1 MRKQTHPT
9 LTRDS
14 NSMIMKYL
22 KTYMD
27 DFDLQFR
34 NTKFMKYLHESLV
47 KTSKLAQDVTIDET
61 LESITE
67 EYPINIKSSYYFH
80 ESIVEDIKLNMN
92 MRYKARFMIHNTF
105 NFMVTIHF
113 NQVQKP
119 NLQKMMHYI
128 KFLLV
133 FSLQH
138 YRNEKGRHDF
148 DITFYLSDMKKGISS
163 GFKNTIE
170 SKHIN
175 SGFFYY
181 DPTVSTSNIVIF
193 RREEWFKVLV
203 HECVHCF
210 NLDFQSSKI
219 SFRSLMSDT
228 FFVTSSMDMNESFT
242 EFWGR
247 TLNCAILTYHGIES
261 KSYTDFNHI
270 FSINLNL
277 ERIHSMNQAVKLLKV
292 FGLPYSSIVNPMA
305 QNMTKKL
312 YQESTN
318 AFCYY
323 VVTAILMYHF
333 ESSLKWF
340 TNDEYNSI
348 SFQKTERQIMIFSYY
363 LKQIA
368 KDKGFIQ
375 NMEKM
380 SKVRSPI
387 KNMKM
392 ALFELEI

>member
-1 MRKQTHPT
+1 MQKQHHPT
-9 LTRDS
+9 LTKDS
-14 NSMIMKYL
+14 NSMITKYL
-22 KTYMD
+22 KIHME
-27 DFDLQFR
+27 DFNIQFK
-34 NTKFMKYLHESLV
+34 NTKFMKYLHECLLNA
-47 KTSKLAQDVTIDET
+47 SKITQEVVINET
-61 LESITE
+61 LEYINE
-67 EYPINIKSSYYFH
+67 ERPINIKSSYFFH
-80 ESIVEDIKLNMN
+80 ESIVDDIKRNMN
-92 MRYKARFMIHNTF
+92 MMYQASFIIHNTF
-105 NFMVTIHF
+105 NFIVTIHF
-113 NQVQKP
+113 NPSQKP
-119 NLQKMMHYI
+119 NLKKMMYYI

-138 YRNEKGRHDF
+138 YRNEKGRHNF
-148 DITFYLSDMKKGISS
+148 EITLYLSDMKKGISS

-181 DPTVSTSNIVIF
+181 DPTISSSNIVIF

-228 FFVTSSMDMNESFT
+228 FFITSSMDMNESFT

-261 KSYTDFNHI
+261 KNYTDFNHI

-277 ERIHSMNQAVKLLKV
+277 ERIHSMNQATKLLKM
-292 FGLPYSSIVNPMA
+292 FGLPYSSIVNPRA

-312 YQESTN
+312 YQETTN

-323 VVTAILMYHF
+323 VVTAILMYNF

-368 KDKGFIQ
+368 KDNGFIQ

-380 SKVRSPI
+380 AKERSPI

-392 ALFELEI
+392 SLFELEI